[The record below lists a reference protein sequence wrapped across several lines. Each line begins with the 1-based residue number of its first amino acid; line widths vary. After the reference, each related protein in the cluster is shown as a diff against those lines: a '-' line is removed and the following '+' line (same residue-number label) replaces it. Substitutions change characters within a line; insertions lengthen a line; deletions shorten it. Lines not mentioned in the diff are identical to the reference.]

1 MFGTDPKDLAR
12 TLGEMEN
19 TARVRSNFNQIE
31 AKEKFREFLANDK
44 RFGGFDTDRL
54 INRVSECR
62 SIGAVL
68 DLDDPYLQKNGEK
81 RPLSR

>member
-1 MFGTDPKDLAR
+1 MFSNDPRDLCATLTQMQR
-12 TLGEMEN
+12 TALER
-19 TARVRSNFNQIE
+19 ANFNQID
-31 AKEKFREFLANDK
+31 AKEKFREFLAHDT
-44 RFGGFDTDRL
+44 RFGEFDTDRL

-62 SIGAVL
+62 SNGAVL